1 MMTGKRTKAQ
11 GPRAELH
18 GPPRP
23 VLDTTP
29 RPEGRPIRGLRRLPA
44 APPAGDLATRVR
56 DCPFQ
61 AECDTY
67 GDALVPAALKGPAG
81 RGCVDQTDEHRKQ
94 HCKAFA
100 RKLLARILR
109 DVMTSSEPL

>member
-1 MMTGKRTKAQ
+1 MLAITVVCEAIYIYLNAIVWC
-11 GPRAELH
+11 PRN
-18 GPPRP
+18 
-23 VLDTTP
+23 P

-61 AECDTY
+61 AECHTY
-67 GDALVPAALKGPAG
+67 RDALVPAALKGPAG

-109 DVMTSSEPL
+109 EVMTSSEPL